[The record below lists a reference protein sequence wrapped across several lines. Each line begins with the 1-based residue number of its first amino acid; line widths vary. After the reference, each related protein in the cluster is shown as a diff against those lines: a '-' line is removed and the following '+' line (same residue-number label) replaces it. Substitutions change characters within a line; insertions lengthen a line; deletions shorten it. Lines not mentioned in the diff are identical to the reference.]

1 MRLALTMTFHSVTQL
16 LIGACLAYPAA
27 TERIG
32 GGKETYYLNATTIM
46 NDVISV
52 SFESPMEPALL
63 HGPVKATITVK
74 NLTRQPVEVLLPYP
88 NPNNLAFECKTP
100 GLARSKPVEFEEIGR
115 VIPTAIAAKGS
126 ISATYYLNRYLAFL
140 KPGVA
145 TVAYR
150 VRILVSVEPRTDR
163 AVDTEM
169 VFEGD
174 FELRLVQASEAD
186 LRSHLAMYAAR
197 LRSTNR
203 QAKMEA
209 AEALAFL
216 DTPLCVEYLVPMLS
230 IDNLEVIGIR
240 ALARFPSPETETLIV
255 GMLSHKDSRVV
266 SAALDTISAQRIQ
279 LPRQQVQSLLVSDN
293 ANIRL
298 LGLEWLATRPDQT
311 DRQSVSALLSDP
323 NSAVREKAITYI
335 EKLNR

>member
-27 TERIG
+27 TERI

-115 VIPTAIAAKGS
+115 VIPTAIAAKGKH
-126 ISATYYLNRYLAFL
+126 SAVYLLPRNRYLAFL

-169 VFEGD
+169 A
-174 FELRLVQASEAD
+174 LREIC
-186 LRSHLAMYAAR
+186 R
-197 LRSTNR
+197 
-203 QAKMEA
+203 
-209 AEALAFL
+209 
-216 DTPLCVEYLVPMLS
+216 
-230 IDNLEVIGIR
+230 
-240 ALARFPSPETETLIV
+240 
-255 GMLSHKDSRVV
+255 
-266 SAALDTISAQRIQ
+266 
-279 LPRQQVQSLLVSDN
+279 
-293 ANIRL
+293 
-298 LGLEWLATRPDQT
+298 
-311 DRQSVSALLSDP
+311 
-323 NSAVREKAITYI
+323 
-335 EKLNR
+335 